1 MEIVLG
7 VLVIAVLGYFVYQSL
22 NKEKADGS
30 HPLDS
35 VTPKTTPVITET
47 APVVIEQVPV
57 AEEPPAKKTTKKTT
71 AAKKP
76 KAAEIGRAHV

>member
-1 MEIVLG
+1 MELVIGL
-7 VLVIAVLGYFVYQSL
+7 VLVAGLAYVVYTSL

-35 VTPKTTPVITET
+35 VTPTAPVIVET

-57 AEEPPAKKTTKKTT
+57 ETAPAKAKKSPAKK
-71 AAKKP
+71 APAKK
-76 KAAEIGRAHV
+76 IGRAHV